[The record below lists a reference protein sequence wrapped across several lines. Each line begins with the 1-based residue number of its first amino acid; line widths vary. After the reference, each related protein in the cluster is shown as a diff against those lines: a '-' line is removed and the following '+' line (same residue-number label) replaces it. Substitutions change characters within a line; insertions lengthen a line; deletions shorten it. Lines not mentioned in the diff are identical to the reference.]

1 MFRTLLTIVAGVVS
15 LAGVLGVTFAAAPPP
30 ASAAPK
36 AITDPAS
43 GLTGYQAADG
53 TWTISPRFRSGSD
66 FDQGLAIAETRSA
79 ESVLIDTRGEVLLE
93 DVEAALWVSLPTLTE
108 AKVSEGLLAL
118 RDRSSGKVGFVD
130 ARGKWVIRPRFADAF
145 EFHEG
150 LAAFRMRENGPVG
163 FIDARGRVV
172 IAAKFGTRFR
182 SPPVFAEGLAAGTP
196 PTDRVHVFDAEGQS
210 APTRPD
216 FRGVRVYPEALSPA
230 EADAL
235 RKELGDAIE
244 FVQPQGGLFVWAR
257 LTGAGG
263 KVNNG
268 NELAKR
274 AIEQGVA
281 FVPGAPFYATNPDLS
296 TLRLSFATADV
307 GKIEEG
313 VGRLGKAVI
322 EG

>member
-15 LAGVLGVTFAAAPPP
+15 LAGVSGVTFAAAPPP

-53 TWTISPRFRSGSD
+53 AWTISPRFRSGSD

-182 SPPVFAEGLAAGTP
+182 SPPVFAEGLAAVGLNDLWPRTNLDP
-196 PTDRVHVFDAEGQS
+196 PGKLGYIDR
-210 APTRPD
+210 
-216 FRGVRVYPEALSPA
+216 RGRW
-230 EADAL
+230 
-235 RKELGDAIE
+235 AI
-244 FVQPQGGLFVWAR
+244 PPKYA
-257 LTGAGG
+257 
-263 KVNNG
+263 NG
-268 NELAKR
+268 E
-274 AIEQGVA
+274 
-281 FVPGAPFYATNPDLS
+281 
-296 TLRLSFATADV
+296 SFADGRAKVVLGERELIIDRPRNATARAAP
-307 GKIEEG
+307 K
-313 VGRLGKAVI
+313 
-322 EG
+322 